1 MLPLFMIT
9 GSCDENHSGF
19 SVQRWWSGDAL
30 VERANILGASK
41 KEECKNL
48 VYPRKSAMFS
58 FSHELIVKRDHF

>member
-1 MLPLFMIT
+1 MNK
-9 GSCDENHSGF
+9 NHSGF

-48 VYPRKSAMFS
+48 GYPPKSVCFRLVTS
-58 FSHELIVKRDHF
+58 